1 MALGARKSRQLARGL
16 GLLLTVL
23 LLAAQ
28 FGKVPLL
35 GTLYQRLELFVYDHR
50 VQAHLVKRVEPD
62 SRIVI
67 VDIDETSL
75 NHLGQWP
82 WPRQLIAE
90 LLQRLDE
97 SGAVVVGVDVLFAEA
112 ERNPVQTL
120 LDELGEEQAS
130 LQAQLAALAP
140 QLDGDAV
147 LARQLAGSEVILGY
161 TFDERR
167 SAAVGRLPPPL
178 VLVEPEKVS
187 RLALTPMAG
196 YTAPIERLQHAAAS
210 AGFFSLRPDIDGV
223 VRRAPLI
230 ARYQNKVYGALS
242 LEIVRRYMF
251 LQQVRLESAPI
262 DGVEEIE
269 YVSLEQAVRVPT
281 DGEGRM
287 LIPFRG
293 GPGSFPYVSAQAVLS
308 GEVGGDVLAG
318 TIVLLGTTAA
328 GLFDLRAT
336 PVSPVYPGVEV
347 HANLISAMLDGR
359 YLVVPSWADGANFAF
374 GLLLGVLLALI
385 MPRLTVLWLLLLTG
399 FTTGAVTA
407 VTAWFWSSQGLVL
420 NLAGPLLLIGALAVG
435 NLAWGFFFE
444 SQTRHR
450 LKDMF
455 GQYVPPELVDEMSE
469 RPEEFGQDGEAREM
483 SVLFSDIRGFTSIS
497 ESLTADELK
506 RFLNRFFTPMTRII
520 FQRHG
525 TIDKYVGDMVVAFWG
540 APVRDEQHAV
550 HAIEAALDM
559 LAEAER
565 LRGVFAASGWPEVKI
580 GIGINSGAMSVG
592 DMGSEYR
599 RTYTVL
605 GDAVNLGSRLEG
617 TTKYYGVGM
626 VVGER
631 TRELAAGAFVFR
643 ELDKVQVKGKEQAIR
658 VYQPVCRR
666 DQADPLLLQ
675 EVELLEQALA
685 AFRAQQWGAAQA
697 DFARLQQLNP
707 TFNLYGLYQ
716 ERIAEL
722 RERSLGTEWNGV
734 YVRKE
739 K

>member
-1 MALGARKSRQLARGL
+1 MALSAKKSRQLASGL
-16 GLLLTVL
+16 GLLLTALVL
-23 LLAAQ
+23 TAQ
-28 FGKVPLL
+28 FGKVPGLA
-35 GTLYQRLELFVYDHR
+35 GLYQRLELFVYDHR
-50 VQAHLVKRVEPD
+50 LQAHLPDRVEQDP
-62 SRIVI
+62 RIVI
-67 VDIDETSL
+67 VDVDEASL
-75 NHLGQWP
+75 NRLGQWP
-82 WPRQLIAE
+82 WPRQRVAE
-90 LLQRLDE
+90 LVRRLTD
-97 SGAVVVGVDVLFAEA
+97 SGAVVVGFDVLFAEA
-112 ERNPVQTL
+112 QRNPVQEL
-120 LDELGEEQAS
+120 FEVLGEAQQP
-130 LQAQLAALAP
+130 LRAQLSSLAP
-140 QLDGDAV
+140 RLDGDAA

-161 TFDERR
+161 TFDGER
-167 SAAVGRLPPPL
+167 SSAVGQLPPPL
-178 VLVEPEKVS
+178 VLAQPDKVA
-187 RLALTPMAG
+187 RLALAPMAG
-196 YTAPIERLQHAAAS
+196 YTAPLKRLQEAAAG
-210 AGFFSLRPDIDGV
+210 AGFFSLRPDVDGV

-230 ARYQNKVYGALS
+230 ARYQDAIYGALS
-242 LEIVRRYMF
+242 LEVVRRYMF
-251 LQQVRLESAPI
+251 LQNVRLESAPI

-269 YVSLEQAVRVPT
+269 YVSLEQAVRIPT

-293 GPGSFPYVSAQAVLS
+293 GQGSFPYVSAHAVLS
-308 GEVGGDVLAG
+308 GEVGADVLAG
-318 TIVLLGTTAA
+318 SIVLVGTTAA

-347 HANLISAMLDGR
+347 HANLIAAMLDGR
-359 YLVVPSWADGANFAF
+359 YLVVPSWADGANFVF
-374 GLLLGVLLALI
+374 GLLVGVLLALL
-385 MPRLTVLWLLLLTG
+385 MPRLTVLWLVLLSGVTL
-399 FTTGAVTA
+399 GAVVA
-407 VTAWFWSSQGLVL
+407 VTSWFWSSQGLVL
-420 NLAGPLLLIGALAVG
+420 NLAGPVLLIGALAVG

-483 SVLFSDIRGFTSIS
+483 SVLFSDIRGFTTIS

-525 TIDKYVGDMVVAFWG
+525 TIDKYVGDMVMAFWG

-565 LRGVFAASGWPEVKI
+565 LRGVFAANGWPEVNI
-580 GIGINSGAMSVG
+580 GIGINSGPMSVG

-617 TTKYYGVGM
+617 TTKYYGVGL

-631 TRELAAGAFVFR
+631 TRELAAREFVFR

-666 DQADPLLLQ
+666 DRAAPSLLQ
-675 EVELLEQALA
+675 EVELLDQALA
-685 AFRAQQWGAAQA
+685 AFRAQEWDAAQA
-697 DFARLQQLNP
+697 DFARLQQSNP
-707 TFNLYGLYQ
+707 GFRLYSLYQ

-722 RERSLGTEWNGV
+722 RGQSLDAQWDGV